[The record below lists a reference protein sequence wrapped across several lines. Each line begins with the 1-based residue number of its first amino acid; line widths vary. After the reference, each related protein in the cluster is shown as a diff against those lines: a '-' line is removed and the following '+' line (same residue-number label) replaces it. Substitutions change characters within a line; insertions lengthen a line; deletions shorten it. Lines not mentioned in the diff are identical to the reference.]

1 MDHFSFQA
9 VILSGYV
16 QHRDVDG
23 TERSAPV
30 QEAGVGQSR
39 NGRVQVASFI
49 PQNNADSIHLTKTIL
64 KDGQKSDNEGETMRN
79 ASLKG
84 RARRKHGN
92 ECENVLKS
100 FICSRK
106 TGSRLHYQVGFA
118 LLEELVHFASET

>member
-49 PQNNADSIHLTKTIL
+49 PQNNADSIHLTKTI
-64 KDGQKSDNEGETMRN
+64 
-79 ASLKG
+79 
-84 RARRKHGN
+84 
-92 ECENVLKS
+92 
-100 FICSRK
+100 
-106 TGSRLHYQVGFA
+106 QVGFA